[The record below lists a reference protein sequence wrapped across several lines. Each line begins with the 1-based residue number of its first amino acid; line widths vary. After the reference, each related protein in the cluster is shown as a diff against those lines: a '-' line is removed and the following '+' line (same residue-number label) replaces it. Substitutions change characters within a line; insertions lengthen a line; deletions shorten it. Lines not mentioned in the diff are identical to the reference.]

1 MNRMR
6 NRLAAV
12 ALGCLAVPGL
22 VGNNQAAAAPT
33 AAQALGLTPI
43 QPNVSYSRPT
53 KEETDASTIRAEK
66 QGNATAWVVRNS
78 RGETLRRFADTN
90 GDNVVDLWC
99 YYDDGLES
107 YRDIDSDFNG
117 KADQY
122 RWFQTSGTR
131 WGVDKNE
138 DGRIDSW
145 KVISAP
151 EVAEELVFAL
161 KNKDRAR
168 FDLLLITPQELAATG
183 FGAAQQERLETAV
196 QAAPTAFNKLASEQ
210 QLFAPNSEFA
220 DFYRTRP
227 ATIPAGTEGSTKDV
241 TIYDNASALVTTGD
255 KHDQLY
261 LGTLVAV
268 GDTWKLLEAPTIG
281 ADNQPMP
288 PGMLTPNLPNAA
300 GAAPLA
306 GGPSD
311 EMQKLM
317 AELEKLDQQSMQA
330 SPTQQAPITDRRAAI
345 LSELAD
351 KSTDPEMRGEWVR
364 QLADMLSSAAQD
376 PDANYTTGLEQLN
389 QLADKLAA
397 KDPNDPLIPYV
408 RFRRMYAEYALSQQA
423 PNPDFAKIQEKW
435 LADLEAFA
443 NQYSTSP
450 DAAEAMLQLGMSH
463 EFAGQTDKAK
473 EWYGKLVKDF
483 PNSQQAKKASGV
495 LGRLDSIGKPLRF
508 AAKDTKGRQ
517 INVAA
522 LRGRVVL
529 IQFWSNI
536 DDRCQQDMD
545 ELKELYAKYAAA
557 NGRGQFEIIGVCL
570 DRDPKAM
577 QAFLQQN
584 KYLWPQ
590 IQEPGGF
597 DGPLANQLG
606 VMTLPMMILVD
617 QKGNV
622 VTDNIF
628 VANLEGELK
637 RLLGPAMAQGTAP
650 QPRR

>member
-1 MNRMR
+1 MNRIR
-6 NRLAAV
+6 IRLAAI
-12 ALGCLAVPGL
+12 ALGCWAALGIAGDRE
-22 VGNNQAAAAPT
+22 AAAAPT

-43 QPNVSYSRPT
+43 QPNVSYARPT

-66 QGNATAWVVRNS
+66 QGNATAWVVRNG

-99 YYDDGLES
+99 YYNDGLES
-107 YRDIDSDFNG
+107 YRDIDSDYNG

-168 FDLLLITPQELAATG
+168 FELLLIKSDELASAG
-183 FGAAQQERLETAV
+183 FGDAKEKELNAAL
-196 QAAPTAFNKLASEQ
+196 QAAPGAFAKLAAEQ
-210 QLFAPNSEFA
+210 KLFSSNSEFS

-227 ATIPAGTEGSTKDV
+227 ATIPAGTEGSTQDV

-268 GDTWKLLEAPTIG
+268 GDTWRLLDAPTIG
-281 ADNQPMP
+281 AENQPMP
-288 PGMLTPNLPNAA
+288 QGLLTPNLPNPQTD
-300 GAAPLA
+300 APLA
-306 GGPSD
+306 GGPSE

-317 AELEKLDQQSMQA
+317 AELEKLDQQAMQA
-330 SPTQQAPITDRRAAI
+330 APAQQNQITDRRAAI
-345 LSELAD
+345 LNELAD
-351 KSTDPEMRGEWVR
+351 NSTEPEMRSEWVR

-376 PDANYTTGLEQLN
+376 PSANYTTGLEQLN
-389 QLADKLAA
+389 QLADKLTA

-408 RFRRMYAEYALSQQA
+408 RFRRMYADYALSQQA
-423 PNPDFAKIQEKW
+423 PNADFAKIQEKW
-435 LADLEAFA
+435 LTDLEAFA
-443 NQYSTSP
+443 TQYASSP
-450 DAAEAMLQLGMSH
+450 DAAEAMLQLGMSY

-473 EWYGKLVKDF
+473 EWYGKLAKDF
-483 PNSQQAKKASGV
+483 PNTPQAKKASGV
-495 LGRLDSIGKPLRF
+495 LRRLSSIGQPLRF
-508 AAKDTKGRQ
+508 VAKDIKGRQ
-517 INVAA
+517 VNIAA
-522 LRGRVVL
+522 YRGRVVL

-545 ELKELYAKYAAA
+545 ELKELYSKYGG
-557 NGRGQFEIIGVCL
+557 NRGFEIIGVCL
-570 DRDPKAM
+570 DRDPKQM

-597 DGPLANQLG
+597 DGPLANELG

-637 RLLGPAMAQGTAP
+637 RLLGAAMAQGQT
-650 QPRR
+650 PRPR

>member
-1 MNRMR
+1 MNGIRI
-6 NRLAAV
+6 RLAALV
-12 ALGCLAVPGL
+12 LGCCAVQGLA
-22 VGNNQAAAAPT
+22 GNQQATAAPS

-43 QPNVSYSRPT
+43 QPNVSFAKPT
-53 KEETDASTIRAEK
+53 KEETAASTIRAEK
-66 QGNATAWVVRNS
+66 QGNATAWVVRNGA
-78 RGETLRRFADTN
+78 GETLRRFADTN

-99 YYDDGLES
+99 YYNDGLES

-131 WGVDKNE
+131 WGIDKNE

-168 FDLLLITPQELAATG
+168 FELLLITPAELAEAG
-183 FGAAQQERLETAV
+183 FGAQREEQLAAATK
-196 QAAPTAFNKLASEQ
+196 AAPGAFAKLATEQ
-210 QLFAPNSEFA
+210 KLFSPQSEFA

-227 ATIPAGTEGSTKDV
+227 ATIPAGTEGSTNDV
-241 TIYDNASALVTTGD
+241 TIYDNASALVTSGE

-268 GDTWKLLEAPTIG
+268 GDTWKLLDAPTIG

-288 PGMLTPNLPNAA
+288 NGMLTPTVPNA
-300 GAAPLA
+300 GPQAPIA

-317 AELEKLDQQSMQA
+317 AELEKLDQQAMQA
-330 SPTQQAPITDRRAAI
+330 SPAQQGAITDRRAAI
-345 LSELAD
+345 LTELAD
-351 KSTDPEMRGEWVR
+351 KSTDADMRSEWVR

-376 PDANYTTGLEQLN
+376 PSANYATGLEQLN
-389 QLADKLAA
+389 QLADKLVA
-397 KDPNDPLIPYV
+397 KDPNDPLISYV
-408 RFRRMYAEYALSQQA
+408 RFRRMYSDYALSQQV
-423 PNPDFAKIQEKW
+423 PNADFAKIQEKW

-443 NQYSTSP
+443 TEFSSSP
-450 DAAEAMLQLGMSH
+450 DAAEAMLQLGMSY

-473 EWYGKLVKDF
+473 EWYQKLAKDF
-483 PNSQQAKKASGV
+483 PQTPQAKKASGV
-495 LGRLDSIGKPLRF
+495 LRRLSSIGQPLRF
-508 AAKDTKGRQ
+508 AAKDIKGRQ
-517 INVAA
+517 VNLAA
-522 LRGRVVL
+522 YRGRVVL
-529 IQFWSNI
+529 IQFWSKI
-536 DDRCQQDMD
+536 DDRCQSDMD
-545 ELKELYAKYAAA
+545 ALNALYKRY
-557 NGRGQFEIIGVCL
+557 GGKGGFEIVGVCL
-570 DRDPKAM
+570 DQDPKET
-577 QAFLQQN
+577 QAFVQQN
-584 KYLWPQ
+584 NFLWPQ

-597 DGPLANQLG
+597 DGPLANELG

-637 RLLGPAMAQGTAP
+637 RLLGTATAQGGAGVR
-650 QPRR
+650 PR

>member
-1 MNRMR
+1 MNRIR
-6 NRLAAV
+6 IRLAAL
-12 ALGCLAVPGL
+12 ALGCCTVAGFAEDRAL
-22 VGNNQAAAAPT
+22 AAAPS

-43 QPNVSYSRPT
+43 QPNVSYTRPT
-53 KEETDASTIRAEK
+53 KEEIDASTIRAEK
-66 QGNATAWVVRNS
+66 QGNATAWVVRNG

-131 WGVDKNE
+131 WGIDKNE
-138 DGRIDSW
+138 DGRIDYW

-161 KNKDRAR
+161 KNKDRTR
-168 FDLLLITPQELAATG
+168 FELLLMKSDELASVG
-183 FGAAQQERLETAV
+183 FGEAKTKELATTL
-196 QAAPTAFNKLASEQ
+196 QAAPTAFVKLAAEQ
-210 QLFAPNSEFA
+210 KLFAPQSEFS

-261 LGTLVAV
+261 LGTIVAV
-268 GDTWKLLEAPTIG
+268 GDTWRLLEAPTIG
-281 ADNQPMP
+281 AENQPMP
-288 PGMLTPNLPNAA
+288 PGMLTPNLAHQQA
-300 GAAPLA
+300 QAPLV
-306 GGPSD
+306 GGPSE

-317 AELEKLDQQSMQA
+317 ADLEVLDQQAMQA
-330 SPTQQAPITDRRAAI
+330 APAEQNRITDQRARI
-345 LSELAD
+345 LNQLAD
-351 KSTDPEMRGEWVR
+351 GSTEAEMRSEWIR

-376 PDANYTTGLEQLN
+376 PDANYASGLEQLN

-397 KDPNDPLIPYV
+397 KDPNDSLIPYV
-408 RFRRMYAEYALSQQA
+408 RFRRMYADYALSQQG

-443 NQYSTSP
+443 TQYSTSP
-450 DAAEAMLQLGMSH
+450 DAAEAMLQLGMSY
-463 EFAGQTDKAK
+463 EFAGQADKAK
-473 EWYGKLVKDF
+473 EWYGKLAKDF
-483 PNSQQAKKASGV
+483 PNTPQGKKASGV
-495 LGRLDSIGKPLRF
+495 LRRLSSIGQPLRF
-508 AAKDTKGRQ
+508 RAKDIRGRG
-517 INVAA
+517 IDIGAY
-522 LRGRVVL
+522 RGRVVL

-536 DDRCQQDMD
+536 DVRCQQDMD
-545 ELKELYAKYAAA
+545 ALKELYAKYGG
-557 NGRGQFEIIGVCL
+557 NRGFEIIGVCL
-570 DRDPKAM
+570 DRDPKQM
-577 QAFLQQN
+577 QTFLQQN

-597 DGPLANQLG
+597 DGPLANELG

-628 VANLEGELK
+628 VANVEGELK
-637 RLLGPAMAQGTAP
+637 RLMGAAMAQGQAP
-650 QPRR
+650 QPR